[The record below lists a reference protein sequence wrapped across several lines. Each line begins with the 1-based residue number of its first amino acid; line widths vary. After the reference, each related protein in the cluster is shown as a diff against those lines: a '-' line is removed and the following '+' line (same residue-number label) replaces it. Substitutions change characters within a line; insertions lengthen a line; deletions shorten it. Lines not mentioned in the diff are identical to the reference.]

1 MNNTINILLVEDNAA
16 DVDLTR
22 EMLSS
27 TKFDIKL
34 SVATDGVEAIDYLN
48 GVGSWSEPGQP
59 TLILLDLNLPRK
71 NGREVLAVLKS
82 HDELRRIPVII
93 LSSSNSK
100 KDVTSCYN
108 LGANCYI
115 VKPVEL
121 DAYRGLVQRLEDF
134 WLGAAELPHR
144 EGHSMATRIGFEEQR

>member
-1 MNNTINILLVEDNAA
+1 MHAIIRNGCGNAEHQRR
-16 DVDLTR
+16 V
-22 EMLSS
+22 
-27 TKFDIKL
+27 
-34 SVATDGVEAIDYLN
+34 VAK
-48 GVGSWSEPGQP
+48 SP
-59 TLILLDLNLPRK
+59 
-71 NGREVLAVLKS
+71 AVLKS

-121 DAYRGLVQRLEDF
+121 EAYRGLVQRLEDF

-144 EGHSMATRIGFEEQR
+144 EGHSMATRIGFEQQGVTLRPEHSYRITQ